1 MKLSDMD
8 EWVTG
13 RLLDDQ
19 SEDFTAARRLSA
31 LNVAAQ
37 LVQKEVQKVDPDAFR
52 RIYTANLEI
61 NERRY
66 QYPRG
71 FLKLKLLVLNG
82 VKAEAVPEEW
92 IFMQGSRE
100 WANLLRSVE
109 AGYALAGGELVIYP
123 TPTANVEDGIEL
135 LYVPALA
142 LAEPDDDLSEF
153 GLVEPLHMAV
163 VLWAVK
169 LLKPETGERDK
180 DIDAEIREILT
191 DIGTYY
197 PLSPAGPGPAH
208 ALRFEGLG
216 KQVS

>member
-1 MKLSDMD
+1 MKLSDID
-8 EWVTG
+8 DWVQR
-13 RLLDDQ
+13 RLLDDA
-19 SEDFTAARRLSA
+19 SEDFTKGQRVSA
-31 LNVAAQ
+31 INVAAQ

-52 RIYTANLEI
+52 RIYTANLELDS
-61 NERRY
+61 NRY

-92 IFMQGSRE
+92 IFLQGQRDN
-100 WANLLRSVE
+100 AMLLRSVE
-109 AGYALAGGELVIYP
+109 AGYALAGGEIVIYP
-123 TPTANVEDGIEL
+123 TPAANVEDGLEL
-135 LYVPALA
+135 LYVPALGMS
-142 LAEPDDDLSEF
+142 DDDEDLSEF

-180 DIDAEIREILT
+180 DIDAEIREILS

-197 PLSPAGPGPAH
+197 PLSPAGAGPAH
-208 ALRFEGLG
+208 AIRIEGLG
-216 KQVS
+216 KQVQ